1 MKHTNFVKEN
11 APVIIVVGLISIAF
25 PILIL
30 CPSKYG
36 IIPHD
41 VGLQIVGYGGSI
53 LGGLLTL
60 YGVWWT
66 IRKQDEINRD
76 DGERH
81 NKERFSDLTIQYM
94 PILFFESY
102 HQCSNA
108 DICLHGAK
116 HNAVFISTYCNY
128 TEEEIPN
135 DPVKLTIKLSFSN
148 RGRGEARIQNVK
160 TSMASILHGE
170 DPIKQDNLV
179 LNVTDDFDTI
189 IPLTY
194 EFYGLLVLSF
204 DTTKSIPSELFYT
217 VCIVYNSLFKGDTR
231 FHQLF
236 TSYVL
241 KLDDKNIK
249 RDDCIEIVNCEN
261 NFVLK

>member
-94 PILFFESY
+94 PILFF
-102 HQCSNA
+102 
-108 DICLHGAK
+108 
-116 HNAVFISTYCNY
+116 
-128 TEEEIPN
+128 
-135 DPVKLTIKLSFSN
+135 
-148 RGRGEARIQNVK
+148 
-160 TSMASILHGE
+160 
-170 DPIKQDNLV
+170 
-179 LNVTDDFDTI
+179 
-189 IPLTY
+189 
-194 EFYGLLVLSF
+194 
-204 DTTKSIPSELFYT
+204 
-217 VCIVYNSLFKGDTR
+217 
-231 FHQLF
+231 
-236 TSYVL
+236 
-241 KLDDKNIK
+241 
-249 RDDCIEIVNCEN
+249 
-261 NFVLK
+261 